1 MGISA
6 ASNVSR
12 ASNKQLTGVGVMVS
26 KSNNRSVSFSVS
38 VRASRLCGILAFL
51 LVLASWHNAAHA
63 QAAEAKGVK
72 QSAACDPMTDSTC
85 KPIPAAEGEDP
96 FRGLKWGVGVA
107 YSSSLGGVGKV
118 TLDPGTRVV
127 RVTQQNAGAAR
138 GLFEVHCYFKLCN
151 GFRTAGYIYLP
162 DRYDSTTRN
171 LECRSQWDPQ
181 FAMGPFVSLNT
192 NPFDTSGNYGNNK
205 VFSSVGM
212 GWMLGLNAY
221 DGPLGAPYTKLHT
234 INFGVGAI
242 IDTAVNSLAPGV
254 VDGQVTTVDQS
265 LLTRQVTKTGWMLLL
280 SYKLFDVNLK

>member
-1 MGISA
+1 M
-6 ASNVSR
+6 
-12 ASNKQLTGVGVMVS
+12 GVMVS
-26 KSNNRSVSFSVS
+26 KSSNLSTNFKSSAKTARI
-38 VRASRLCGILAFL
+38 CCILAFL
-51 LVLASWHNAAHA
+51 SALAGWHNAAHA

-72 QSAACDPMTDSTC
+72 QAAACDPMTDSTC

-127 RVTQQNAGAAR
+127 RVTQQNVGAAR
-138 GLFEVHCYFKLCN
+138 GLFEVHYYFKLCN
-151 GFRTAGYIYLP
+151 GIGSGAGIHSPNVRSDL
-162 DRYDSTTRN
+162 SRN
-171 LECRSQWDPQ
+171 VECPQFEPQ
-181 FAMGPFVSLNT
+181 FATGPFVSLNT
-192 NPFDTSGNYGNNK
+192 NPFDTSGNYGGK

-242 IDTAVNSLAPGV
+242 IDTAVNSLSPGV
-254 VDGQVTTVDQS
+254 VEGQVTTVDQG

-280 SYKLFDVNLK
+280 SYKLFDINLK